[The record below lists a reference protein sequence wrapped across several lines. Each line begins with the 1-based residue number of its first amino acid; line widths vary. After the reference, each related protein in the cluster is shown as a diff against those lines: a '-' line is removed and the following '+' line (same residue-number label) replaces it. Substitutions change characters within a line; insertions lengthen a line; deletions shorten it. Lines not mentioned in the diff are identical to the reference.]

1 MSLADLT
8 TEGRNPASEALDR
21 LTSLEIVRL
30 MHSEDQRVPEAVG
43 RIAEAIAQAIDVIA
57 GRLAAGGRLIYLGA
71 GTSGRLGV
79 LDAAECPPTF
89 NSAPW
94 QVVGLIAGGTTALT
108 RAVEGAEDHPELA
121 VEDLRRIE
129 LSDDDVLVGIATSGR
144 TPYVIGGL
152 RHAQEIGA
160 YAIGFS
166 CNEDSEL
173 NSVSDLI
180 LAPVVGP
187 EIVSGSTRLKAGT
200 ATKLVLNMLSTGA
213 MVRLGKTYGNL
224 MVDLQTTNQ
233 KLADR
238 SGRIVAAL
246 TGLPRDQADELLERS
261 AGDVKTAFLVQQ
273 RSVSPTVAR
282 RLLQRAQGRLRDA
295 LELDI
300 GAEGGAN
307 ENEAAT
313 TNAPDPSDHENARDA
328 PLVLGVD
335 GGGSKT
341 FAWLADADSEDE
353 IPRGIGHAGPSNP
366 MVVGWHAALA
376 NIDRAISRA
385 FADAEIARQPVSA
398 VCLAVAGTARD
409 AERQRLESWVG
420 NRHIAEHIVTTHD
433 ALPVLAAGTTGGF
446 GIALISGTGSFA
458 FGRNEQGNTAR
469 AGGWGQLIGDAGS
482 GYAIARAGL
491 QAVTHAHDGTGPAT
505 RLTEIMLQ
513 ALGVPTVMDLRE
525 VLSDDQFDAQR
536 LASLAPLVIGAAEAG
551 DVPAAAIVEE
561 ATRALSALVL
571 AVNRQLGN
579 QSHSRAGDARS
590 SAERPNDNECELALS
605 GGLLVHSAF
614 LREQLLA
621 AIAAAGLT
629 IARSGLVDA
638 PVRGA
643 VQLARI
649 EARSNDE
656 TPPPA

>member
-21 LTSLEIVRL
+21 LSSLEIVRL
-30 MHSEDQRVPEAVG
+30 MCSEDQRVSEAVG
-43 RIAEAIAQAIDVIA
+43 RIAEEIAKAVDVIA
-57 GRLAAGGRLIYLGA
+57 DRLAAGGRLIYVGA

-89 NSAPW
+89 NSPPW
-94 QVVGLIAGGTTALT
+94 QVVGLIAGGATALT

-129 LSDDDVLVGIATSGR
+129 LSDQDVLVGIATSGR

-152 RHAQEIGA
+152 QYARQIGA

-166 CNEDSEL
+166 CNADSEL
-173 NSVSDLI
+173 NRVSDLI

-187 EIVSGSTRLKAGT
+187 EVVSGSTRLKAGT
-200 ATKLVLNMLSTGA
+200 ATKLVLNMLTTGA

-246 TGLPRDQADELLERS
+246 TGLPRDQADELLEHS

-273 RSVSPTVAR
+273 RGVSVTDAR

-295 LELDI
+295 LEA
-300 GAEGGAN
+300 GTAVETKASRAN
-307 ENEAAT
+307 ELT
-313 TNAPDPSDHENARDA
+313 V
-328 PLVLGVD
+328 VLGVD

-341 FAWLADADSEDE
+341 LVWLVDANGEDAP
-353 IPRGIGHAGPSNP
+353 PRGVGQAGPSNP

-376 NIDRAISRA
+376 NIDRAIGRA
-385 FADAEIARQPVSA
+385 FAAAEIARQPVSA
-398 VCLAVAGTARD
+398 VCLAVAGTARE
-409 AERQRLESWVG
+409 AEQQRLESWVG
-420 NRHIAEHIVTTHD
+420 NRHIAEQIVTTHD

-458 FGRNEQGNTAR
+458 FGRNEQGTTAR
-469 AGGWGQLIGDAGS
+469 AGGWGQQLGDDGS

-491 QAVTHAHDGTGPAT
+491 QAVTRAHDGIGPAT
-505 RLTEIMLQ
+505 QLTETLLQ
-513 ALGVPTVMDLRE
+513 TLEIATVMDLRE
-525 VLSDDQFDAQR
+525 VLSGDEFDARR
-536 LASLAPLVIGAAEAG
+536 LASLAPLVVTAAEAG
-551 DVPAAAIVEE
+551 DPPATAIVDE
-561 ATRALSALVL
+561 AARGLSALVL
-571 AVNRQLGN
+571 AVKRQLADR
-579 QSHSRAGDARS
+579 SRGLAGDPDDLAD
-590 SAERPNDNECELALS
+590 RPGDDECELALS
-605 GGLLVHSAF
+605 GGLLVHSDL
-614 LREQLLA
+614 LRERLLEA
-621 AIAAAGLT
+621 VTVAGLKLT
-629 IARSGLVDA
+629 RIGLVDA

-643 VQLARI
+643 VQLARDA
-649 EARSNDE
+649 AR
-656 TPPPA
+656 PAGAAGSERTKIRDSG